1 MSGACGKASSAVQ
14 AWICA
19 RLDLSRRER
28 IRARAGALTRRV
40 LRTSDDVDCATLVL
54 EVFVL
59 DLRNRGLVGAA
70 VHTVSELAEVL
81 WAHVQVGEEPGA

>member
-19 RLDLSRRER
+19 RLDLRRER

-70 VHTVSELAEVL
+70 VHTDGGELAEVL
-81 WAHVQVGEEPGA
+81 WAHVRVGEEPGA

>member
-40 LRTSDDVDCATLVL
+40 LRSDDVDCATLVL

-70 VHTVSELAEVL
+70 VHND
-81 WAHVQVGEEPGA
+81 GAWR